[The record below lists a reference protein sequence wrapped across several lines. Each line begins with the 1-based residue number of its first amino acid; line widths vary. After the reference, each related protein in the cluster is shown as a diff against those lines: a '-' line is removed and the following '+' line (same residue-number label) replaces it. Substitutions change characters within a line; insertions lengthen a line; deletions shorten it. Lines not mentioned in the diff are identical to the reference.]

1 MSESRTLK
9 KSVRSK
15 RAEIDS
21 LQSVINKVKN
31 AMSVDDIDNRVGNS
45 ARVSLKHQSFSHI
58 LHIGTQTSL
67 LHTEHSTYAHMH
79 TSIHL
84 YISNGLMILFV

>member
-21 LQSVINKVKN
+21 LQSVMNKVKN
-31 AMSVDDIDNRVGNS
+31 AMSVDDIDNRVGNF
-45 ARVSLKHQSFSHI
+45 ARVSCRHKSFSHI

-67 LHTEHSTYAHMH
+67 LHTEHSSAYAHMH
-79 TSIHL
+79 TGIHL
-84 YISNGLMILFV
+84 